1 MSFWNKYSDSIAQA
15 TAGGSRYVGK
25 VRIEFGYKVYTGD
38 VGQNETWFPVKDGT
52 DKEQRKQAL
61 TLANVLRERLG
72 YTGNQN
78 RAQYGIQITRFRD
91 ATVRMGE
98 SGIEPVGWKDDLREN
113 VDAFRSVQ
121 QARNGVVTLFNRATK
136 EKARVS
142 VDDVPGGRLSFDIV
156 GDSLDGSKV
165 DVLPWEGYATLAW
178 TDDPEAVY
186 FGDGGKWEKDQ
197 DGNPKFPQVAYL
209 TETFTDEAAARAAL
223 GTPAAE
229 ATSVSGTQVIAPEGW
244 NAEAWYGAWSELFE
258 RRKKGETQE
267 EIAKAYQVTE
277 EDVKRALLAYTPY

>member
-38 VGQNETWFPVKDGT
+38 VEQRETWFPVRDGT

-61 TLANVLRERLG
+61 ALTNVLRERLG

-121 QARNGVVTLFNRATK
+121 QARNGVVTLFNRDTK

-209 TETFTDEAAARAAL
+209 TETFADEAAARAAL
-223 GTPAAE
+223 GTPAETASVGGVTVVVPNEDWDAE
-229 ATSVSGTQVIAPEGW
+229 SWKSVWP
-244 NAEAWYGAWSELFE
+244 ELFKAKE
-258 RRKKGETQE
+258 DGKNLAQ
-267 EIAKAYQVTE
+267 IAKEYNVTPA
-277 EDVKRALLAYTPY
+277 DVKRAIDAYIPY